1 MALDFFL
8 PPFLFFFFPAFLY
21 RFAALSIS
29 SHFFFLAFLFLF
41 RFSGRRKTE
50 KFLSRSAT
58 CDVRIY
64 FVLMKQQQRTVLPVL
79 LVGHCMCNII
89 VDHENIWH
97 FPSKKKTE
105 REACAFCFC
114 FPLAFHNNAKP
125 ISFVFSKNLHMPN
138 QWFVQICRPAHKKKH
153 LPRKGHIRF

>member
-1 MALDFFL
+1 MVLDCFC
-8 PPFLFFFFPAFLY
+8 PLFC
-21 RFAALSIS
+21 S
-29 SHFFFLAFLFLF
+29 FFFLRFYIVLRPFQFPANFFIGF
-41 RFSGRRKTE
+41 PFFSRFSGRRKTE

-97 FPSKKKTE
+97 FPSKKKPTE

-138 QWFVQICRPAHKKKH
+138 QWFVQICRPAHKKH